1 MNRLIEKKWAK
12 PLIMIAA
19 LSAMIATLLGA
30 FAAHS
35 LNHFFTE
42 YQMRVFQTGV
52 LYQFIH
58 SLAVLFIG
66 ILLFHIKHRFIQMSA
81 LLFLVGI
88 VLFSG
93 SLYLLSLLQFNA
105 LGMLTPF
112 GGLAFILGWC
122 LLAVGVYQ
130 SAD

>member
-1 MNRLIEKKWAK
+1 MNNLFKKDSAK
-12 PLIMIAA
+12 RFIIIAA
-19 LSAMIATLLGA
+19 LSAMISTLLGA

-35 LNHFFTE
+35 LNHFFSD
-42 YQMRVFQTGV
+42 YQMRIFQTGV

-58 SLAVLFIG
+58 SIALLFIG
-66 ILLFHIKHRFIQMSA
+66 ILLLHINHPLIKRSGI
-81 LLFLVGI
+81 LFLVGI

-93 SLYLLSLLQFNA
+93 SLYSLSLLQVNE
-105 LGMLTPF
+105 LGIITPF

-122 LLAVGVYQ
+122 LLAVGVYK

>member
-1 MNRLIEKKWAK
+1 MNKFFAKKWSK
-12 PLIMIAA
+12 PLIIIAS

-30 FAAHS
+30 FAAHGLS
-35 LNHFFTE
+35 HFFTE
-42 YQMRVFQTGV
+42 YQMRIFQTGV

-66 ILLFHIKHRFIQMSA
+66 ILLFHIKHRFIQMSG
-81 LLFLVGI
+81 LFFLVGI

-93 SLYLLSLLQFNA
+93 SLYVLSLLQFTA
-105 LGMLTPF
+105 LGMVTPF

-130 SAD
+130 SVD